1 MSDMDSGRGGETDGT
16 PRRVSILGATGSV
29 GRSTMELIAEAPERF
44 QVEALTAYSNVEGL
58 AELVRRFGARFAA
71 IGDPGRYDD
80 LKRALE
86 GTGCAVAAGP
96 AALEE
101 AAARPSDWLMAGIV
115 GAAGLGATLTAV
127 RRGALV
133 AFANKEVLVSAGRLM
148 MEEVAASGATL
159 LPVDSEHNA
168 IFQVFE
174 EDNRAAIDRLILTAS
189 GGPFRTRSRASLAAV
204 TPAEAVA
211 HPNWDMGAKIS
222 VDSATMMNKGLEVI
236 EAHYLFAMPGEKI
249 EVLVH
254 PQSVI
259 HSMVAYSDGSFLAQ
273 LGAPDMRIPI
283 AHALAW
289 PRRLKTQS
297 PVLDLAAVAR
307 LDFEPPDETRFPA
320 LRLAR
325 EALDAGAWAPPVMSA
340 ANEEAVAA
348 FLAGRIGFLQIT
360 EVVERVMAAT
370 ASTDPDSIEAVVA
383 LDSEARRAA
392 SGTIER
398 MSAAAE

>member
-1 MSDMDSGRGGETDGT
+1 MSSHQAA
-16 PRRVSILGATGSV
+16 PRRVSVLGATGSV
-29 GRSTMELIAEAPERF
+29 GRSTMDLIAEAPERF
-44 QVEALTAYSNVEGL
+44 QVEALTAYSNVDAL
-58 AELVRRFGARFAA
+58 AALARRFGARFVA
-71 IGDPGRYDD
+71 IGDPARYED
-80 LKRALE
+80 LKRALDGAPCE
-86 GTGCAVAAGP
+86 IAAGP
-96 AALEE
+96 EGVE
-101 AAARPSDWLMAGIV
+101 AAAARESDWLMAGIV
-115 GAAGLGATLTAV
+115 GAAGLPATLRAV

-148 MEEVAASGATL
+148 MEEVAAAGATL

-174 EDNRAAIDRLILTAS
+174 EQNRGAIDRLILTAS
-189 GGPFRTRSRASLAAV
+189 GGPFRTRARESLAKV

-236 EAHYLFAMPGEKI
+236 EAHYLFAMPAEKI

-289 PRRLKTQS
+289 PHRLKTQS
-297 PVLDLAAVAR
+297 PILDLAAVAR
-307 LDFEPPDETRFPA
+307 LDFEPPDEARFPA

-325 EALDAGAWAPPVMSA
+325 EALAAGPWAPPVMSA

-348 FLAGRIGFLQIT
+348 FLQGRIGFLEIT
-360 EVVERVMAAT
+360 EVVERVTAAT
-370 ASTDPDSIEAVVA
+370 SPADPDSIEAVVA
-383 LDSEARRAA
+383 LDSEARRRTAE
-392 SGTIER
+392 TIAR
-398 MSAAAE
+398 RTTATS

>member
-1 MSDMDSGRGGETDGT
+1 MISEQSAR
-16 PRRVSILGATGSV
+16 RRVSVLGATGSV
-29 GRSTMELIAEAPERF
+29 GRSTMELIAEAPDRF
-44 QVEALTAYSNVEGL
+44 QVEALTAYSNVDVL
-58 AELVRRFGARFAA
+58 ADLARRFGARFVA
-71 IGDPGRYDD
+71 IGDPARY
-80 LKRALE
+80 RALKQALDGAPCE
-86 GTGCAVAAGP
+86 VAAGP
-96 AALEE
+96 EGLE
-101 AAARPSDWLMAGIV
+101 AAAARDSDWLMAGIV
-115 GAAGLGATLTAV
+115 GAAGLSATLSAV

-148 MEEVAASGATL
+148 MEEVARAGATL

-174 EDNRAAIDRLILTAS
+174 EQNRGAIDRLILTAS
-189 GGPFRTRSRASLAAV
+189 GGPFRTRPRESLAQV

-236 EAHYLFAMPGEKI
+236 EAHYLFAMPAEKI

-325 EALDAGAWAPPVMSA
+325 EALAAGPWAPPVMSA

-348 FLAGRIGFLQIT
+348 FLQGRIGFLDVT
-360 EVVERVMAAT
+360 EVVERVVSAT
-370 ASTDPDSIEAVVA
+370 APADPDSIEAVVA
-383 LDSEARRAA
+383 LDGEARRRA
-392 SGTIER
+392 SEAIDRLTPAT
-398 MSAAAE
+398 S

>member
-1 MSDMDSGRGGETDGT
+1 
-16 PRRVSILGATGSV
+16 
-29 GRSTMELIAEAPERF
+29 
-44 QVEALTAYSNVEGL
+44 
-58 AELVRRFGARFAA
+58 
-71 IGDPGRYDD
+71 
-80 LKRALE
+80 
-86 GTGCAVAAGP
+86 
-96 AALEE
+96 
-101 AAARPSDWLMAGIV
+101 MAGIV

-236 EAHYLFAMPGEKI
+236 EAHYLFAMPSEKI

-307 LDFEPPDETRFPA
+307 LDFEPPDERRFPA

-325 EALDAGAWAPPVMSA
+325 EALDAGAWAPPVLSA

-360 EVVERVMAAT
+360 EVVERVMEAT
-370 ASTDPDSIEAVVA
+370 APADPDSIEAVVA